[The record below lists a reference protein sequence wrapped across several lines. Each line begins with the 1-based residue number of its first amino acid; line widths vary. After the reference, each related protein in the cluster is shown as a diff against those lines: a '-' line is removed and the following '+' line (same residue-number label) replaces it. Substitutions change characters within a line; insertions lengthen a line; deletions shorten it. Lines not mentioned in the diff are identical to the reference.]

1 MTGPARIEG
10 DMSATPMNHA
20 PADEHRSCATR
31 VYAFHCGGDRSG
43 MGVYDPLDE
52 DGGRVV
58 YGPYFVFLV
67 EHPRGRVLFDTG
79 THPKWKGA
87 DDAGGSG
94 IAVIVE
100 DDDDVVSKLS
110 TLGIGAADI
119 DHVVV
124 SHLHFD
130 HAGGLQFFPHATV
143 YVQARELRF
152 AHWPAVYQRGLYD
165 RDDFDHDLRWN
176 ELDGEFDIFGDGAVT
191 IIPTPGHTP
200 GHQSLCVELPSG
212 LTVFAADAS
221 YLESKM
227 RQRRVP
233 GIVWSPDAMVS
244 SWRLLERL
252 ERERDA
258 RLVFTHDFDFRESKP
273 LAPDAWYD

>member
-1 MTGPARIEG
+1 MNSVPATEEKR
-10 DMSATPMNHA
+10 H
-20 PADEHRSCATR
+20 ATR

-43 MGVYDPLDE
+43 MGVYDPIDE
-52 DGGRVV
+52 DGGRIV
-58 YGPYFVFLV
+58 YGPYFFFLV
-67 EHPRGRVLFDTG
+67 EHPQGRLLFDTG

-87 DDAGGSG
+87 DTQEGAG
-94 IAVIVE
+94 IAVVVGE
-100 DDDDVVSKLS
+100 DDDVISKLA
-110 TLGIGAADI
+110 TLGISPTDI

-130 HAGGLQFFPHATV
+130 HAGGLQFFPHAPI
-143 YVQARELRF
+143 YVQERELRAAF
-152 AHWPAVYQRGLYD
+152 WPPVYQRDLYD
-165 RDDFDHDLRWN
+165 RDDFDHDLNWH
-176 ELDGEFDIFGDGAVT
+176 ELDGEYDVFGDGSVT
-191 IIPTPGHTP
+191 IIPTPGHTS

-227 RQRRVP
+227 RERRVP

-244 SWRLLERL
+244 SWRALEQLERS
-252 ERERDA
+252 RGG

-273 LAPDAWYD
+273 LAPDAWYE